1 MSTSEHERF
10 MRMAL
15 EEAVLARV
23 AGEVP
28 VGAVVI
34 ADGEVIG
41 RGHNAS
47 LALHDP
53 SAHAEVL
60 AMRDAALRLKNYRLV
75 STTLYCTVEPCLM
88 CLSTA
93 IHARVSRLVYGASD
107 FKVGAVGRLETLRVL
122 GAEFNHRV
130 ESTGGVLAEEAS
142 CLLLE
147 FFRERR
153 VVARAEALETLER
166 YRSGRNGGASKA
178 LCLGDQARGF
188 ESHPLRHASESWR
201 DDRVAEG
208 ARLESVCTGNR
219 TEGSNPSLS
228 ATRRAPRS

>member
-1 MSTSEHERF
+1 MHEHERF
-10 MRMAL
+10 MRVAL
-15 EEAVLARV
+15 EEASLART

-28 VGAVVI
+28 VGAVAV
-34 ADGEVIG
+34 AGGEIIG

-60 AMRDAALRLKNYRLV
+60 AMRDAAARSANYRLV
-75 STTLYCTVEPCLM
+75 GTTLYCTVEPCLM
-88 CLSTA
+88 CLGTA
-93 IHARVSRLVYGASD
+93 IHARVTRLVFGATD
-107 FKVGAVGRLETLRVL
+107 YKVGAVGRLETLRAL

-130 ESTGGVLAEEAS
+130 EAIGGVLAEEAS
-142 CLLLE
+142 ALLLE

-153 VVARAEALETLER
+153 VAARAEGEIPFAER

-188 ESHPLRHASESWR
+188 ESHPLRH
-201 DDRVAEG
+201 
-208 ARLESVCTGNR
+208 RLRISGR
-219 TEGSNPSLS
+219 L
-228 ATRRAPRS
+228 

>member
-1 MSTSEHERF
+1 MHEHERF
-10 MRMAL
+10 MREAL
-15 EEAVLARV
+15 DEAVLARG

-28 VGAVVI
+28 VGAVVTI
-34 ADGEVIG
+34 GGEIVG

-60 AMRDAALRLKNYRLV
+60 AMRDAAVRGGNYRLV
-75 STTLYCTVEPCLM
+75 DATVYCTVEPCLM
-88 CLSTA
+88 CLGTA
-93 IHARVSRLVYGASD
+93 IHARVRRLIFGATD
-107 FKVGAVGRLETLRVL
+107 FKVGAVGRLETLRAL

-130 ESTGGVLAEEAS
+130 ETTGGVLAEEAS
-142 CLLLE
+142 ALLLA

-153 VVARAEALETLER
+153 VTSRAEADGSFAER

-188 ESHPLRHASESWR
+188 ESHPLRHR
-201 DDRVAEG
+201 PRVSG
-208 ARLESVCTGNR
+208 RM
-219 TEGSNPSLS
+219 
-228 ATRRAPRS
+228 

>member
-1 MSTSEHERF
+1 MHEHERF
-10 MRMAL
+10 MRVAL
-15 EEAVLARV
+15 EEAALARK

-28 VGAVVI
+28 VGAIAVVG
-34 ADGEVIG
+34 GEIVG

-60 AMRDAALRLKNYRLV
+60 AMREAAARSGNYRLV
-75 STTLYCTVEPCLM
+75 GMTLYCTVEPCLM
-88 CLSTA
+88 CLGTA
-93 IHARVSRLVYGASD
+93 IHARVTRLVFGATD
-107 FKVGAVGRLETLRVL
+107 YKVGAVGRLETLRAL

-130 ESTGGVLAEEAS
+130 DTMGGILAEEAS
-142 CLLLE
+142 ALLLE

-153 VVARAEALETLER
+153 VAARTETEDSFTER

-188 ESHPLRHASESWR
+188 ESHPLRHRSGVS
-201 DDRVAEG
+201 G
-208 ARLESVCTGNR
+208 RL
-219 TEGSNPSLS
+219 
-228 ATRRAPRS
+228 

>member
-1 MSTSEHERF
+1 MDEHERF
-10 MRMAL
+10 MRVAL
-15 EEAVLARV
+15 EEALLARQ

-28 VGAVVI
+28 VGAVLVV
-34 ADGEVIG
+34 DGDIVG

-60 AMRDAALRLKNYRLV
+60 AMRNGAARLGNYRLV
-75 STTLYCTVEPCLM
+75 GTTLYCTVEPCLM
-88 CLSTA
+88 CLGTA
-93 IHARVSRLVYGASD
+93 IHARVTRLVFGATD
-107 FKVGAVGRLETLRVL
+107 YKVGAVGRLETLRAL

-130 ESTGGVLAEEAS
+130 DATGGVLAEEAS
-142 CLLLE
+142 ALLLD

-153 VVARAEALETLER
+153 GAARSDAEESLAER

-188 ESHPLRHASESWR
+188 ESHPLRHR
-201 DDRVAEG
+201 
-208 ARLESVCTGNR
+208 SVV
-219 TEGSNPSLS
+219 GS
-228 ATRRAPRS
+228 RS